1 MNEII
6 RKMVKENARRRMR
19 VSRVYAEPRLEGKE
33 DEERAVNDF
42 AYWAATRGRIKN
54 KHGGDDIPFRLNYA
68 QRRLVDALEKMR
80 KDNRPIRLILLKARQ
95 WGGSTC
101 VQLYMAWLQLMQRK
115 SLNSLIIAHQSACTD
130 EIKDMFDRLVKGLTD
145 EAGEHRQE
153 LHVSNVGRSRSI
165 FRIDERNAK
174 IKVGTAERPDSCRGG
189 DYSLVHCSEVGIWK
203 STLGKTPEQILRSAC
218 SGVLYE
224 PMTMIVYESTA
235 NGTGNFFHREYE
247 AARRGESQFECL
259 FVPWFHIA
267 QYMLPLHKPGE
278 FAQWLYDN
286 RHAETSTS
294 DRRQPGTYLWWLWE
308 QGATLEGINWY
319 VAERSKYGDHA
330 LMAAE
335 YPSDDVEAFVHSGA
349 RVFDK
354 YKVEALRPGTL
365 LRPELGD
372 IDIPAENGMPFDY
385 GHKSADELHDAL
397 ERVRFMPLSGGEWRI
412 WRRPERGEYDRRYLV
427 TVDVG
432 GRSLK
437 ADWSV
442 IVVLDRLPMT
452 RGEGPEVVA
461 QWRGH
466 TDFDLLGWKAAMAA
480 AYYDNALL
488 VIESNTLETHDPDR
502 SVDGD
507 QSCYLLNRLRDIY
520 DNLYARRPSPE
531 AVAQGAP
538 ARYGFHTNAATKP
551 MVIATLVKVIR
562 EGLYVE
568 RDGMCLDEYLTYERR
583 QNGSFGAIAGA
594 HDDLLMTRA
603 IALHVAF
610 HEMDPCEP
618 AACLASGFARRR
630 RPRAVGYASW

>member
-1 MNEII
+1 M
-6 RKMVKENARRRMR
+6 
-19 VSRVYAEPRLEGKE
+19 
-33 DEERAVNDF
+33 
-42 AYWAATRGRIKN
+42 
-54 KHGGDDIPFRLNYA
+54 
-68 QRRLVDALEKMR
+68 
-80 KDNRPIRLILLKARQ
+80 
-95 WGGSTC
+95 
-101 VQLYMAWLQLMQRK
+101 
-115 SLNSLIIAHQSACTD
+115 
-130 EIKDMFDRLVKGLTD
+130 
-145 EAGEHRQE
+145 
-153 LHVSNVGRSRSI
+153 
-165 FRIDERNAK
+165 
-174 IKVGTAERPDSCRGG
+174 
-189 DYSLVHCSEVGIWK
+189 
-203 STLGKTPEQILRSAC
+203 
-218 SGVLYE
+218 
-224 PMTMIVYESTA
+224 
-235 NGTGNFFHREYE
+235 
-247 AARRGESQFECL
+247 
-259 FVPWFHIA
+259 PWFHIA
-267 QYMLPLHKPGE
+267 QYMLPLRKPGE

-294 DRRQPGTYLWWLWE
+294 DRRQPGAYLWWLWE

-354 YKVEALRPGTL
+354 YKVEALRPGTQL
-365 LRPELGD
+365 KPELGD
-372 IDIPAENGMPFDY
+372 IDMPAENGVPFDY
-385 GHKSADELHDAL
+385 GHRSADELHDAL

-412 WRRPERGEYDRRYLV
+412 WRRPERDGYDRRYV
-427 TVDVG
+427 VAVDVG

-618 AACLASGFARRR
+618 AAYIACDYARRR